1 VRSGRE
7 KPAAFDRGQ
16 YHAPLLILFAAS
28 GCAALIYEIVWYQLL
43 QFAIGSTAVS
53 LGVLLATFMG
63 GLCLGS
69 FALPRVFAW
78 RRYHPLRVYALI
90 ELGIGVC
97 GLLVRVAIPLA
108 DRAYVAAIGY
118 GMPAILLRAA
128 ICAVC
133 LLPPTLLMGASLPAV
148 ARWVQATPR
157 GVSWLGFLY
166 GANTAGAVLGC
177 LIAGFYLLR
186 VFNMTAATLVA
197 VLLNIAVACA
207 SWVLAYRGPVEQ
219 ADADSSAPAP
229 SGAEASGADATRVPH
244 VWPVYLAIALSGA
257 SALGAEVVWTRLLG
271 LLLGAT
277 VYTLSIIL
285 AVFLGGLGIGSA
297 GGSMLSRR
305 AESRAALGY
314 CQLLLAA
321 AIAWTA
327 FMASASIPYWPV
339 NAFLSSAPWF
349 TFQID
354 LVRVIWAIFPATL
367 LWGASFPLALAAAAR
382 PGDDPGRL
390 AGGVYAA
397 NTCGA
402 IVGALAFSMVL
413 IPWIGTQHSERVL
426 VAMAALAALVVLA
439 PLVWGSRSTA
449 SALLLAGAMV
459 IAGLLAG
466 TVPGVPPALVAYGRR
481 FIMNYNRGRMLYMGE
496 GLNSSIAVSIAAGG
510 ETQFSVSGNSEA
522 STSSPDMRLQRSLG
536 HLAALV
542 HPNPRSVLVV
552 GFGAGVTAGSFVPYP
567 GVQRIVICELE
578 PLVPPATT
586 KYFKAQNYD
595 VLHDART
602 HIIYDDARHFVLTTP
617 ETFDII
623 TTDPIRPWV
632 KGSATL
638 YSKEYFEMVRAHL
651 NPGGVVTQWVPLYE
665 SDEPTV
671 KSEIAT
677 FLSVFPGGT
686 VWANPYKGKG
696 YDVFLLGQ
704 NGPTS
709 IDLDRI
715 QRRLDSLSY
724 SGVGQSLRDAGFS
737 SAAELFSMYA
747 GQDADLRPWLRDAEI
762 NRDSNLRLQYL
773 AGLALNDVRS
783 DRIYQNI
790 IRYRRVPAFVTGT
803 AARVDSVVR
812 GVGNR

>member
-1 VRSGRE
+1 M
-7 KPAAFDRGQ
+7 
-16 YHAPLLILFAAS
+16 LLVLFAAS

-43 QFAIGSTAVS
+43 EFAIGSTAVS

-69 FALPRVFAW
+69 FALPRVFAR

-108 DRAYVAAIGY
+108 DRVYVAAIGY

-166 GANTAGAVLGC
+166 GANTAGAVSGC

-207 SWVLAYRGPVEQ
+207 SWVLASRSPVEQ

-229 SGAEASGADATRVPH
+229 SGGDALRVPH
-244 VWPVYLAIALSGA
+244 TWPIYLAIALSGA

-297 GGSMLSRR
+297 AGSMLSRR
-305 AESRAALGY
+305 VKSRAALGY
-314 CQLLLAA
+314 CQLVLAA

-327 FMASASIPYWPV
+327 FMAAASIPYWPV
-339 NAFLSSAPWF
+339 NAFLSSAPWL

-354 LVRVIWAIFPATL
+354 LVRVIWAIFPATV
-367 LWGASFPLALAAAAR
+367 LWGASFPLALAAASQ

-390 AGGVYAA
+390 AGGIYAA
-397 NTCGA
+397 NTFGA
-402 IVGALAFSMVL
+402 IVGALAFSTAL
-413 IPWIGTQHSERVL
+413 IPWIGTQQSERVL

-439 PLVWGSRSTA
+439 PLAWQSRSAA
-449 SALLLAGAMV
+449 SALLLAGAMA
-459 IAGLLAG
+459 IAGVLAG

-542 HPNPRSVLVV
+542 HPDPRSVLVV

-567 GVQRIVICELE
+567 SVQRIVICELE

-617 ETFDII
+617 ETFDVI

-651 NPGGVVTQWVPLYE
+651 SPGGVVTQWVPLYE

-724 SGVGQSLRDAGFS
+724 SGVGQSLRDVGFT

-773 AGLALNDVRS
+773 AGLALNDARP
-783 DRIYQNI
+783 DLIYQDLVK
-790 IRYRRVPAFVTGT
+790 YRRMPGVLTGSV
-803 AARVDSVVR
+803 ARVDSVAR
-812 GVGNR
+812 QVGTR

>member
-1 VRSGRE
+1 MTEDRS
-7 KPAAFDRGQ
+7 AACCSSCSPRVG
-16 YHAPLLILFAAS
+16 APRSF
-28 GCAALIYEIVWYQLL
+28 YEIVWYQLL
-43 QFAIGSTAVS
+43 EFAIGSTAVS

-69 FALPRVFAW
+69 FALPRVFAR

-108 DRAYVAAIGY
+108 DRVYVAAMGY

-186 VFNMTAATLVA
+186 VFNMTVATLVA

-207 SWVLAYRGPVEQ
+207 SWALAYRASCRSRRTQFRAHPPR
-219 ADADSSAPAP
+219 ADADT
-229 SGAEASGADATRVPH
+229 TRVPH
-244 VWPVYLAIALSGA
+244 TWPVYLAIALSGA

-297 GGSMLSRR
+297 AGSMLLRR
-305 AESRAALGY
+305 VGSRAALGY

-327 FMASASIPYWPV
+327 FMATASIPYWPV
-339 NAFLSSAPWF
+339 NAFLSSAPWL

-367 LWGASFPLALAAAAR
+367 LWGASFPLALAAAAQ

-390 AGGVYAA
+390 AGGIYAA
-397 NTCGA
+397 NTSGA

-426 VAMAALAALVVLA
+426 IAMAALAALVVLA
-439 PLVWGSRSTA
+439 PLAWGSRSAA

-459 IAGLLAG
+459 DRRCTRRHRAWRAAGAGRVWAAVHHELTIADACCTWAKGSTRRSPSPSRPAARPSSASAATAKPVPHLRHAATALARPPRR
-466 TVPGVPPALVAYGRR
+466 PGASRSAIGARR
-481 FIMNYNRGRMLYMGE
+481 GVRRGRDRRELRPLPE
-496 GLNSSIAVSIAAGG
+496 RAAHRDLRAGAAR
-510 ETQFSVSGNSEA
+510 SA
-522 STSSPDMRLQRSLG
+522 SDHANTSRRRTTTCCTTRAPTSS
-536 HLAALV
+536 
-542 HPNPRSVLVV
+542 
-552 GFGAGVTAGSFVPYP
+552 
-567 GVQRIVICELE
+567 
-578 PLVPPATT
+578 TT
-586 KYFKAQNYD
+586 T
-595 VLHDART
+595 R
-602 HIIYDDARHFVLTTP
+602 
-617 ETFDII
+617 
-623 TTDPIRPWV
+623 
-632 KGSATL
+632 
-638 YSKEYFEMVRAHL
+638 
-651 NPGGVVTQWVPLYE
+651 
-665 SDEPTV
+665 
-671 KSEIAT
+671 
-677 FLSVFPGGT
+677 GT
-686 VWANPYKGKG
+686 
-696 YDVFLLGQ
+696 
-704 NGPTS
+704 
-709 IDLDRI
+709 
-715 QRRLDSLSY
+715 
-724 SGVGQSLRDAGFS
+724 S
-737 SAAELFSMYA
+737 S
-747 GQDADLRPWLRDAEI
+747 
-762 NRDSNLRLQYL
+762 
-773 AGLALNDVRS
+773 
-783 DRIYQNI
+783 
-790 IRYRRVPAFVTGT
+790 
-803 AARVDSVVR
+803 
-812 GVGNR
+812 

>member
-1 VRSGRE
+1 MTIRRADPEASRHLGV
-7 KPAAFDRGQ
+7 
-16 YHAPLLILFAAS
+16 LLVLFAAS

-43 QFAIGSTAVS
+43 EFAIGSTAVS
-53 LGVLLATFMG
+53 LGVLLAIFMG

-69 FALPRVFAW
+69 FALPRMFA
-78 RRYHPLRVYALI
+78 RRQYHPLRVYALI
-90 ELGIGVC
+90 ELGIGIC
-97 GLLVRVAIPLA
+97 GLLVRVCIPLA
-108 DRAYVAAIGY
+108 DRVYVAAIGY

-166 GANTAGAVLGC
+166 GANTAGAVFGC

-197 VLLNIAVACA
+197 VLLNVAVACA
-207 SWVLAYRGPVEQ
+207 SWALAYHDPVEQ
-219 ADADSSAPAP
+219 ADAGSSAPARD
-229 SGAEASGADATRVPH
+229 GADATHAPD

-297 GGSMLSRR
+297 AGSMLLRR
-305 AESRAALGY
+305 VGSRAALGY

-327 FMASASIPYWPV
+327 FMTTASIPYWPI
-339 NAFLSSAPWF
+339 NAFLSSAPWL

-354 LVRVIWAIFPATL
+354 LVRVLWAIVPATL
-367 LWGASFPLALAAAAR
+367 LWGASFPLALAAAAQ

-390 AGGVYAA
+390 AGGIYAA
-397 NTCGA
+397 NTSGA

-413 IPWIGTQHSERVL
+413 IPWIGTQHSEQVL

-459 IAGLLAG
+459 IAGVLAG

-542 HPNPRSVLVV
+542 HPDPRSVLVV

-595 VLHDART
+595 VLHDPRT
-602 HIIYDDARHFVLTTP
+602 HIVYDDARHFILTTP
-617 ETFDII
+617 ETFDVI

-638 YSKEYFEMVRAHL
+638 YSKEYFEMVKAHL

-704 NGPTS
+704 NGPAS

-724 SGVGQSLRDAGFS
+724 SGVGQSLRDVGFA

-773 AGLALNDVRS
+773 AGLALNDARS
-783 DRIYQNI
+783 DLIYQHLVK
-790 IRYRRVPAFVTGT
+790 YRRMPGFLTGSD
-803 AARVDSVVR
+803 ARVDSVTR
-812 GVGNR
+812 QIGVSRE

>member
-1 VRSGRE
+1 M
-7 KPAAFDRGQ
+7 AA
-16 YHAPLLILFAAS
+16 LLILFAAS

-43 QFAIGSTAVS
+43 EFAIGSTAVS

-69 FALPRVFAW
+69 FALPRVFAR

-108 DRAYVAAIGY
+108 DRVYVAAMGY

-186 VFNMTAATLVA
+186 VFNMTVATVVA

-207 SWVLAYRGPVEQ
+207 SWALAYRGPVEQ
-219 ADADSSAPAP
+219 ADAVSSAPAP
-229 SGAEASGADATRVPH
+229 SGVDTTRVPH
-244 VWPVYLAIALSGA
+244 AWPVYLAIALSGA

-297 GGSMLSRR
+297 AGSMLLRR
-305 AESRAALGY
+305 VGSRAALGY

-327 FMASASIPYWPV
+327 FMTTASIPYWPV
-339 NAFLSSAPWF
+339 NAFLSSAPWL

-354 LVRVIWAIFPATL
+354 LVRVVWAIFPATL
-367 LWGASFPLALAAAAR
+367 LWGASFPLALAAAAQ

-390 AGGVYAA
+390 AGGIYAA
-397 NTCGA
+397 NTSGA

-426 VAMAALAALVVLA
+426 IAMAALAALVVLA
-439 PLVWGSRSTA
+439 PLAWGSRSAA

-459 IAGLLAG
+459 IAGVLAG

-542 HPNPRSVLVV
+542 HPDPRSVLVV

-567 GVQRIVICELE
+567 SVQRIVICELE

-595 VLHDART
+595 VLHDPRT
-602 HIIYDDARHFVLTTP
+602 HMVYDDARHFILTTP
-617 ETFDII
+617 ETFDVI

-638 YSKEYFEMVRAHL
+638 YSREYFENGESAFESRRCRHAVGAAVRERRANGQERDRHVSV
-651 NPGGVVTQWVPLYE
+651 GV
-665 SDEPTV
+665 SRR
-671 KSEIAT
+671 
-677 FLSVFPGGT
+677 
-686 VWANPYKGKG
+686 
-696 YDVFLLGQ
+696 
-704 NGPTS
+704 
-709 IDLDRI
+709 DR
-715 QRRLDSLSY
+715 
-724 SGVGQSLRDAGFS
+724 VGQSLQR
-737 SAAELFSMYA
+737 
-747 GQDADLRPWLRDAEI
+747 Q
-762 NRDSNLRLQYL
+762 
-773 AGLALNDVRS
+773 
-783 DRIYQNI
+783 RI
-790 IRYRRVPAFVTGT
+790 RRVPAGAERTGQHRPRSDP
-803 AARVDSVVR
+803 AAA
-812 GVGNR
+812 G